1 MITRAGRTLL
11 TENSYILTSAAIVGK
26 KEGEGPL
33 GREFDRVYND
43 TTVGQDS
50 WERSESTLLRDTVNL
65 CISKSGNT
73 ASDFDLVF
81 CGDLLDQCMG
91 SSMAVKDLNIPV
103 LGLYGACSTM
113 AESLVMAAVYT
124 SGGGAENC
132 IAAASSHFCSAER
145 QFRFPLGY
153 GGQRTP
159 TSQWTVTGAGAA
171 AVTNKKTAAKIK
183 AVTVGKIVDMGV
195 TDANNMG
202 GAMAAA
208 ACDTLVTFFKD
219 TGLNPIDFD
228 IIATG
233 DLGFVGSEMLKE
245 LIREE
250 GITLPV
256 SYTDCGLLI
265 FDRERQD
272 VHAGGSGCGCG
283 GSVLC
288 GYILPRL
295 FDGRFKKVLFAA
307 TGALLSPTSNQQG
320 DSIPGICHAVYME
333 NTSLA

>member
-1 MITRAGRTLL
+1 MISSLGSRAGRTLL
-11 TENSYILTSAAIVGK
+11 TEGAYILSSAAIVGK

-50 WERSESTLLRDTVNL
+50 WERSESMLLKDTVNL
-65 CISKSGNT
+65 CISKSGSVAN
-73 ASDFDLVF
+73 DFDLVF

-124 SGGGAENC
+124 AGGGAENC

-171 AVTNKKTAAKIK
+171 AVTNKKTSVTIK
-183 AVTVGKIVDMGV
+183 GVTVGKIVDMGV
-195 TDANNMG
+195 TDAN
-202 GAMAAA
+202 
-208 ACDTLVTFFKD
+208 TPTISL
-219 TGLNPIDFD
+219 
-228 IIATG
+228 
-233 DLGFVGSEMLKE
+233 S
-245 LIREE
+245 
-250 GITLPV
+250 
-256 SYTDCGLLI
+256 
-265 FDRERQD
+265 
-272 VHAGGSGCGCG
+272 
-283 GSVLC
+283 
-288 GYILPRL
+288 
-295 FDGRFKKVLFAA
+295 
-307 TGALLSPTSNQQG
+307 GALKVSASLPFTVAVREGAKEAYAEGEKAKQTSYSSSSRITYSPSRGVYSPLRHKEIISTKISLSKAP
-320 DSIPGICHAVYME
+320 
-333 NTSLA
+333 